1 MGKLAPSSGSLRS
14 FDSRPGGALGQGSSF
29 SLGSNQ
35 LLGVLVLSNIAFNLT
50 DVATTLF
57 ALGKGLQEGNTLVL
71 GMSAAL
77 GLNIF
82 SSLVILKILFMAGA
96 LVVAL
101 VGVKN
106 RKTNGG
112 LLPPGVR
119 VALLR
124 RVAEQ
129 PLLDTGLRGGS
140 RLHPAPAVSTWSMIN
155 LQSIG

>member
-1 MGKLAPSSGSLRS
+1 MGKLGPSSGSLRS

-29 SLGSNQ
+29 GGGSNQ

-50 DVATTLF
+50 DMATTLF

-96 LVVAL
+96 VVVAL
-101 VGVKN
+101 I
-106 RKTNGG
+106 
-112 LLPPGVR
+112 GVR
-119 VALLR
+119 SANKTGRRMAVCYLLASASLFY
-124 RVAEQ
+124 V
-129 PLLDTGLRGGS
+129 
-140 RLHPAPAVSTWSMIN
+140 VSLNN
-155 LQSIG
+155 LFWILA